1 MPNTLHISNI
11 SLTWVSLCCQTESM
25 ESSVYDCQRKVCST
39 VHRRSEP
46 IHQAEASRPANEQ
59 PWTCSTGQSWPVSTT
74 PAAIYLQQQNS
85 FYKKFT
91 RHTRLFGQW
100 KKFRTSIVCSVAFI
114 YKTRDELSRHLCR
127 ALCMS
132 SHLCWG
138 TWLFPWHPPTG
149 SWSPLCYPVKKK
161 ILESPLI
168 SLSSHLKCVR

>member
-11 SLTWVSLCCQTESM
+11 SLTWVESLLSNWINGIRCVWLSKKGMQYS
-25 ESSVYDCQRKVCST
+25 
-39 VHRRSEP
+39 HRRSEP

-91 RHTRLFGQW
+91 RHLCLFGQW

-132 SHLCWG
+132 SHLCCG
-138 TWLFPWHPPTG
+138 TWLFPWTPPPPAPD
-149 SWSPLCYPVKKK
+149 WILVPPV
-161 ILESPLI
+161 
-168 SLSSHLKCVR
+168 LSC